1 MKGWRVVEASVV
13 HCRQGCTAVSG
24 RAGGEAVVQGWGEA
38 GEWVGSGK
46 GGGVSTAVQ
55 GWGAV
60 EAGVVHCLQGC
71 APVSGRGMGRGQQR
85 RGGERQ
91 GKGERAAAQRW
102 GAAGVQEG
110 SSRSGEMQGNGAVL
124 KWT

>member
-1 MKGWRVVEASVV
+1 MKLVSFTADKDATAVRG
-13 HCRQGCTAVSG
+13 RQGE
-24 RAGGEAVVQGWGEA
+24 EAVVQGWGEA

-46 GGGVSTAVQ
+46 GGGGSTAVQ

-85 RGGERQ
+85 RGGEQ
-91 GKGERAAAQRW
+91 
-102 GAAGVQEG
+102 
-110 SSRSGEMQGNGAVL
+110 QGNGGRAAEQSGGEPL
-124 KWT
+124 KLVSFTAYKDALL